1 MSAGT
6 SGRAADRRAAL
17 TVPCHVSDRWLRFE
31 EREQFEV
38 LDEDLIQLDVMTRD
52 DEGEPYK
59 LCELVVARGDVL
71 RAVAAYGDPPFRT
84 TPVRKQESSPDPKP
98 ARPRRRSAAA
108 QADPP
113 TLTEP

>member
-1 MSAGT
+1 V
-6 SGRAADRRAAL
+6 SGRTRRVGSRNAAL

-52 DEGEPYK
+52 DDGEPYK
-59 LCELVVARGDVL
+59 LCELVVARGDLL

-84 TPVRKQESSPDPKP
+84 APVRRTTDAPVSAA
-98 ARPRRRSAAA
+98 ARPRKRKARPRD
-108 QADPP
+108 QP
-113 TLTEP
+113 TLNDQ

>member
-1 MSAGT
+1 VNAGA

-17 TVPCHVSDRWLRFE
+17 TVPCQASDRWLRFE

-52 DEGEPYK
+52 DDGEPYK
-59 LCELVVARGDVL
+59 LCELVVARGDLL

-84 TPVRKQESSPDPKP
+84 TPVRKQESSPDQKP
-98 ARPRRRSAAA
+98 RARRRNAGAEPDQPS
-108 QADPP
+108 
-113 TLTEP
+113 LTEQ